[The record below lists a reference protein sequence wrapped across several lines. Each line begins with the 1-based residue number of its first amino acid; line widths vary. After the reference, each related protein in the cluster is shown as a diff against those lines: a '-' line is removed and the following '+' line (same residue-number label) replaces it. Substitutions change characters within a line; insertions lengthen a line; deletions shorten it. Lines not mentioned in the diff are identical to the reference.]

1 MAETLTDK
9 QRDKA
14 LAALNGWV
22 YDESAN
28 SISHVF
34 KFKDFSEAF
43 GFMSR
48 IALAAEAANHH
59 PDWSNSFNKVT
70 IILTSHDAG
79 GLTQKDMALAK
90 IIDEIL
96 I

>member
-1 MAETLTDK
+1 MAEILTDK

-14 LAALNGWV
+14 LATLNGWV
-22 YDESAN
+22 YDDVGD

-43 GFMSR
+43 GFMCR
-48 IALAAEAANHH
+48 VALAAESANHH
-59 PDWSNSFNKVT
+59 PDWTNSFNKVT

-79 GLTQKDMALAK
+79 GLTQKDTALAK